1 MPQILTFLGQSR
13 SACAIASVAFARQL
27 AQQGARVLWLTQDSG
42 PLPSTLWGR
51 PLATAAQPAGANLWT
66 LQLQATTLLESSW
79 DVVKGIEA
87 QYLRDP
93 LLKQVFGEELV
104 ILPGMADA
112 LTLDAMRGFYDGGN
126 YDYLVFDGLSSQ
138 AALRM
143 WGLPEQLDWYLR
155 RFQKV
160 LAESQLAQTLAPF
173 IQPIAGSVLN
183 LSRGTASLD
192 QPVQQ
197 ARSFLEAGRRVV
209 QSAQQLLGFLVVT
222 DDAADVDMARYL
234 WGSSQQIGLTVGG
247 AIAYATAGS
256 GVADQAFAP
265 LSLQRLPGLTG
276 DDWQPLMA
284 ALPSLSAAVQTAPAP
299 VVIDEVAQQVRLF
312 LPGFTKAD
320 INLTQY
326 GPEVTITAGDQR
338 RNLMLP
344 AALKNR
350 SIQGAKFQ
358 EDALILSF

>member
-13 SACAIASVAFARQL
+13 TACAISSVAFARQL

-42 PLPSTLWGR
+42 PLPNTLWGL
-51 PLATAAQPAGANLWT
+51 PLATEAQPAGANLWT
-66 LQLQATTLLESSW
+66 LQLQATTLLEKSW

-87 QYLRDP
+87 QYLRNP

-112 LTLDAMRGFYDGGN
+112 LTLDAIRGLYDSGN

-143 WGLPEQLDWYLR
+143 WGLPEQLDWYIR

-160 LAESQLAQTLAPF
+160 LAESELAQTLAPF

-183 LSRGTASLD
+183 LSGGAASLD

-197 ARSFLEAGRRVV
+197 ARSFLEAGRLVV

-222 DDAADVDMARYL
+222 DDVADVDTTRYL

-247 AIAYATAGS
+247 AIAYATDGS
-256 GVADQAFAP
+256 RVPEQAFAP
-265 LSLQRLPGLTG
+265 LALQCLPGLAG
-276 DDWQPLMA
+276 DNWQPLMD

-299 VVIDEVAQQVRLF
+299 VVIDEAAKQVRLF

-320 INLTQY
+320 ITLTQY